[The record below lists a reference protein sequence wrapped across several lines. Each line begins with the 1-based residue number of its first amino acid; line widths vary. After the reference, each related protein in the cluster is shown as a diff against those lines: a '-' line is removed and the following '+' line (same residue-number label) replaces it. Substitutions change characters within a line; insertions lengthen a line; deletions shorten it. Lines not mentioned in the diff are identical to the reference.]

1 MYRYIPSLCMA
12 QIFQRRMSRYYS
24 GIVTSLNDKEVEKDV
39 DKLMKEYKGY
49 SVVSIQ
55 PLDEVEL

>member
-1 MYRYIPSLCMA
+1 MRKYELVV
-12 QIFQRRMSRYYS
+12 FDLVEGRYYS
-24 GIVTSLNDKEVEKDV
+24 GIVTSLTDKEVEKDV